1 MKRATT
7 IASAILL
14 AATCVFAQQENST
27 VQQTTIQQTTVQQTT
42 VQQATIQQT
51 TVQQGAIGQQDTLSQ
66 IDQTTAEQPKKVRN
80 ATAGLG
86 IRADY
91 NIANHWGTEEMNG
104 ASDEASGW
112 GFNVGIT
119 ARFEIID
126 VLWFTPELHYEY
138 FKLTQDYDEIEVQFK
153 QSNLVLP
160 LLFRAVLHPRAYFE
174 VGPQFS
180 LKLSGD
186 FEYDAD
192 RGDIHIPGADDIKV
206 DKPHDFDD
214 NVEQATLAFGV
225 DMGIGF
231 YIIPDRLS
239 VNARFYVGLSELY
252 PDATSIILYE
262 GDNNIKDGKVVAEKS
277 KVLEGTK
284 LRAIKLGASFWFI

>member
-14 AATCVFAQQENST
+14 AATCVFAQQENDAT
-27 VQQTTIQQTTVQQTT
+27 
-42 VQQATIQQT
+42 QAPAPKQA
-51 TVQQGAIGQQDTLSQ
+51 AIAQQDTLSQ

-91 NIANHWGTEEMNG
+91 NIANHWGTEKMNG
-104 ASDEASGW
+104 ANDEASGW
-112 GFNVGIT
+112 GINVGIT

-126 VLWFTPELHYEY
+126 VLWFTPELHYEF

-186 FEYDAD
+186 FQYDAE
-192 RGDIHIPGADDIKV
+192 RSDISVPGADIKV
-206 DKPHDFDD
+206 DMPHDFDD
-214 NVEQATLAFGV
+214 NIEQATLAFGV
-225 DMGIGF
+225 AMGIGF

-262 GDNNIKDGKVVAEKS
+262 DDIEYSKDQKSEESNKKIKPEDC